1 MINFQSIINKDSK
14 DIEQKRQ
21 YRVLILDLKK
31 VCKIC
36 EEVKIII

>member
-14 DIEQKRQ
+14 DMKSQ